1 VIGSTPVVHVIED
14 DPSVRTAV
22 TRLLRVAGF
31 ESRAYASAAEF
42 LIAKDIDSPGCVVLD
57 VGLPG
62 MDGMELYS
70 ALSRRRE
77 TAVVFLT
84 GRGDVQMSVSAMK
97 AGAVDFLTKPVK
109 RGALL
114 EAVGRALD
122 RDRERRTRGRAVS
135 GLRASFDTLT
145 ERERQVFQR
154 VVQGRLNKQ
163 IADELGTSIRTVKVH
178 RARVMEKMQVAS
190 LADLVRAADRL
201 NAPAS

>member
-1 VIGSTPVVHVIED
+1 MIASTPVVHVIED

-22 TRLLRVAGF
+22 TRLLKVAGF

-42 LIAKDIDSPGCVVLD
+42 LVAKDIDAPGCVVLD

-62 MDGMELYS
+62 MDGMELYA
-70 ALSRRRE
+70 ALSRQHE
-77 TAVVFLT
+77 SSVVFLT

-97 AGAVDFLTKPVK
+97 AGAVDFLIKPVK
-109 RGALL
+109 RDALL

-122 RDRERRTRGRAVS
+122 RDQERRIRRQAIS
-135 GLRASFDTLT
+135 GLRAGFDTLT
-145 ERERQVFQR
+145 ERERQVFDR
-154 VVQGRLNKQ
+154 VVRGRLNKQ

-201 NAPAS
+201 NVSPS